1 MGDIMRHMNFVET
14 SLGYFPVTVEAFI
27 MQEFKMAHLSVT
39 FLQLIFNLVML
50 LLFLISVLLIYSL
63 LMLSV
68 ESKSFELGVM
78 RMVGLSKIN
87 VIMLVIFQSFMFVI
101 PSIISG
107 FITSFILLQVAKFY
121 AETVLHMDFEAVPNL
136 VSILQA
142 LFLSTLIPL
151 ISSIMPIQIV
161 LDRNLN
167 DALDIQRSK
176 TQAVYV
182 NILNKKQADYTP
194 LVATG
199 TAFTVFGVT
208 IYYLLPLALMSFNL
222 SLLSQIIIFILLGLL
237 FGLTLLAFNIQSS
250 VENLL
255 TNVFLFFE
263 LNSIRRMVRKN
274 LSSHRKRNQMTAL
287 IYSLAL
293 GFLIFLSIS
302 SRMQISISSHETLK
316 NKGAQFSVET
326 MDRVHMPVPEVE
338 RILEANEHIIDNFSW
353 VTSAISNFDDSFVV
367 KTYVDNLV
375 NFR

>member
-68 ESKSFELGVM
+68 ESKSFELGFM

-151 ISSIMPIQIV
+151 ISSIMPI
-161 LDRNLN
+161 
-167 DALDIQRSK
+167 
-176 TQAVYV
+176 
-182 NILNKKQADYTP
+182 
-194 LVATG
+194 
-199 TAFTVFGVT
+199 
-208 IYYLLPLALMSFNL
+208 
-222 SLLSQIIIFILLGLL
+222 
-237 FGLTLLAFNIQSS
+237 
-250 VENLL
+250 
-255 TNVFLFFE
+255 
-263 LNSIRRMVRKN
+263 
-274 LSSHRKRNQMTAL
+274 
-287 IYSLAL
+287 
-293 GFLIFLSIS
+293 
-302 SRMQISISSHETLK
+302 
-316 NKGAQFSVET
+316 
-326 MDRVHMPVPEVE
+326 
-338 RILEANEHIIDNFSW
+338 
-353 VTSAISNFDDSFVV
+353 
-367 KTYVDNLV
+367 
-375 NFR
+375 